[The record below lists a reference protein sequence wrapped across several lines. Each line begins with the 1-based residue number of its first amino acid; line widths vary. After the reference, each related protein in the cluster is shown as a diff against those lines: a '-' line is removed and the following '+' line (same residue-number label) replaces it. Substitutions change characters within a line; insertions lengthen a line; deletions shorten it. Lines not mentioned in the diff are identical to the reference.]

1 MGRSKIVGLGIAVGL
16 AVACA
21 TTPTGRKAL
30 HLLPSDQMAELGVQ
44 AFDQLK
50 AQQRVS
56 SDPQAERY
64 VRCVADSVVDV
75 IPRDLDAPKSWEV
88 VVFEDQTPNAFA
100 LPGGK
105 IGVHT
110 GMIELADSPA
120 QLAAVIGHEVS
131 HVLAEHGNERVSQ
144 SLAAEGGLQLI
155 AALAQTRDPAKAKRR
170 QLILGLIGVGA
181 QVGVLLPFSRTQESE
196 ADTLGLDLMA
206 RAGFDPRHAVSLW
219 QNMERASSGAP
230 PEFLSTHP
238 SHGTRIENLTARM
251 PEATSL
257 YQQARA
263 RGRRPDC
270 VKPVGIAKG
279 DVLVEHRD
287 RGE

>member
-1 MGRSKIVGLGIAVGL
+1 MGRWWIVGIGVVALG
-16 AVACA
+16 VACA

-30 HLLPSDQMAELGVQ
+30 HLLPSDQMTELGVQ

-50 AQQRVS
+50 SEQRVS
-56 SDPQAERY
+56 RDPQAARY
-64 VRCVADSVVDV
+64 VQCVADSIVEA
-75 IPRDLDAPKSWEV
+75 IPRDLESPKAWEV
-88 VVFEDQTPNAFA
+88 VVFDDASANAFA

-110 GMIELADSPA
+110 GMIELAGSPA

-155 AALAQTRDPAKAKRR
+155 AALSQSSDPGQQKKR

-181 QVGVLLPFSRTQESE
+181 QVGVLLPFSRTQETE
-196 ADTLGLDLMA
+196 ADKLGLDLMA
-206 RAGFDPRHAVSLW
+206 RAGFDPRDAVALW
-219 QNMERASSGAP
+219 QGMEKASKGAP

-251 PEATSL
+251 PEASSL
-257 YQQARA
+257 YRQARA

-270 VKPVGIAKG
+270 VRPVGIAKG
-279 DVLVEHRD
+279 DVLVE
-287 RGE
+287 GAE